1 MLYSVVYEIVIKSA
15 RTYMADGNV
24 YQISKF
30 SVKRFSRYP
39 QEKKNVTDQRADR
52 LKETNMHLH
61 FLEDGNKK
69 SIQTV

>member
-1 MLYSVVYEIVIKSA
+1 
-15 RTYMADGNV
+15 MADGNV

-61 FLEDGNKK
+61 FLEDGNIK